1 MVIGIKHLHHFRKIR
16 HVIEDQYV
24 AAFWNVLEKAVMKR
38 LVCKKVNVVGKKNKM
53 EFFWRSLALDR
64 TFCFE
69 RMSLGENPHESLG
82 ILVLQNRTF
91 HFHISLIVPI
101 FAT

>member
-24 AAFWNVLEKAVMKR
+24 AAFWYFLEKAVMKR

-53 EFFWRSLALDR
+53 EFFRCSLALDVCEALIPKSHG
-64 TFCFE
+64 T
-69 RMSLGENPHESLG
+69 LA
-82 ILVLQNRTF
+82 ILVTIYFQ
-91 HFHISLIVPI
+91 SSV
-101 FAT
+101 